1 MRGEQNM
8 NNFIKMSKYAGM
20 REDLVQAGGGNSS
33 FKKSE
38 DRMVIKASGYSLA
51 DVSESQGYAI
61 VNPNIIKDF
70 FMASP
75 NIDSIREEDGKRV
88 LKESF
93 VSGERPSI
101 ETFLHAVSE
110 RYTLH
115 THPVVVN
122 ALVSRKNGIE
132 ELKKLFPEAIMIPY
146 ATPGVGLA
154 KAFFKEYRKQAG
166 KKSGNIFFLKNHGL
180 VVSAD
185 NAEEIISETERITKS
200 IEYELKTSH
209 MEPYHDL
216 SMLWKHFND
225 GILLKVTDENVN
237 RVYKKSGF
245 WNHRFCPDCIVFLGK
260 RFMILEN
267 DFTSKDVGYFIE
279 KYGHP
284 TIIEY
289 KDSLYILAESV
300 KKAMETQS
308 VLSFSAQVMEL
319 NMGYECDFLT
329 EDEQNFL
336 LNWDAEKYRK
346 SMK

>member
-1 MRGEQNM
+1 M
-8 NNFIKMSKYAGM
+8 NDFIKMSKYAGM

-33 FKKSE
+33 FKKSM
-38 DRMVIKASGYSLA
+38 DKMVIKASGYPLA
-51 DVSESQGYAI
+51 DVSESQGYAV

-70 FMASP
+70 FMTSP
-75 NIDSIREEDGKRV
+75 NIDSIKEEDGKRV
-88 LKESF
+88 LSESF

-122 ALVSRKNGIE
+122 VLVSRKNGME

-146 ATPGVGLA
+146 ATPGVELA
-154 KAFFKEYRKQAG
+154 KAFFKEYRKQIG
-166 KKSGNIFFLKNHGL
+166 KKNGNIFFLKNHGL

-185 NAEEIISETERITKS
+185 NAEKVISETERITKS
-200 IEYELKTSH
+200 IEYVLKTSH
-209 MEPYHDL
+209 MEPYHNL
-216 SMLWKHFND
+216 SMLWEYFNN
-225 GILLKVTDENVN
+225 GILWKVTDENIN
-237 RVYKKSGF
+237 RVYRKGRF
-245 WNHRFCPDCIVFLGK
+245 WNYKFCPDCIVFLGK
-260 RFMILEN
+260 RFLILEN
-267 DFTSKDVGYFIE
+267 DFTSKDVACFIE

-284 TIIEY
+284 TVIEY
-289 KDSLYILAESV
+289 RSSLYIFAESV

-308 VLSFSAQVMEL
+308 VLSFSAQVMEF
-319 NMGYECDFLT
+319 NMEFECDFLT